1 MGSYDSASPSML
13 AAAATTKF
21 TAVNK
26 VWYDF
31 FQCPGL
37 GAQVIIGLA
46 TSVTKYNGEGL

>member
-26 VWYDF
+26 AWYDF
-31 FQCPGL
+31 FS
-37 GAQVIIGLA
+37 ALA
-46 TSVTKYNGEGL
+46 WEHR